1 MKLIIRSLTG
11 SRTFIITLSLFAVAN
26 IWSWLRHRFD
36 TACCDQEMTI
46 GFPFPFHISGG
57 IAGASGFY
65 LLGLLLDIVVALTL
79 ALLLT
84 RVAAFFA
91 DSRT

>member
-1 MKLIIRSLTG
+1 MKLTLPSLSE

-26 IWSWLRHRFD
+26 LWSWLRHQFD
-36 TACCDQEMTI
+36 PECCDLETTI

-57 IAGASGFY
+57 SAGISEFY

-79 ALLLT
+79 ALLFT
-84 RVAAFFA
+84 RIAAFFA
-91 DSRT
+91 STRD